1 MQIFMLFSL
10 ICRNNTKR
18 MQFKTDET
26 DPSVLYK
33 LLTGT
38 IIPRPIGWI
47 SSIDKEGINNLA
59 PFSYFNMVS
68 HDPPCVM
75 FSTARDKNKNKDTL
89 NNVLSNGEFVVN
101 LATLDTVEA
110 MNATSATVPSDVDEF
125 ELTNLTPIDSVFIK
139 PKRVKESPIHLEC
152 EMIHHYFIDNNEGGG
167 ACIVIG
173 KIKTIH
179 IDDAVLM
186 ENYRINLDVYKPVAR
201 LAGSNYSA
209 LGELF
214 SIKRV

>member
-1 MQIFMLFSL
+1 
-10 ICRNNTKR
+10 
-18 MQFKTDET
+18 MQFITDET

-47 SSIDKEGINNLA
+47 STIDKDGINNLA

-68 HDPPCVM
+68 SDPPCVM
-75 FSTARDKNKNKDTL
+75 FSTRRDNNQFKDTL
-89 NNVLSNGEFVVN
+89 NNVLQNGQFVVN
-101 LATLDTVEA
+101 LVTMDVVEQ
-110 MNATSATVPSDVDEF
+110 MNATSASVASNVDEF
-125 ELTNLTPIDSVFIK
+125 ELTNLTPIDSIYIK

-152 EMIHHYFIDNNEGGG
+152 EMIHHYFMDNNEGGG

-173 KIKTIH
+173 KIKNIH
-179 IDDAVLM
+179 IDDAILM
-186 ENYRINLDVYKPVAR
+186 ENNRINLDIYKPVAR
-201 LAGSNYSA
+201 LAGSNYST

-214 SIKRV
+214 SIKRA

>member
-1 MQIFMLFSL
+1 MLFET
-10 ICRNNTKR
+10 N
-18 MQFKTDET
+18 KTDA
-26 DPSVLYK
+26 SVLYK
-33 LLTGT
+33 LLTGI

-47 SSIDKEGINNLA
+47 STIDGNGINNLA

-68 HDPPCVM
+68 SDPPCVM
-75 FSTARDKNKNKDTL
+75 FSTRRDNNKNKDTL
-89 NNVLSNGEFVVN
+89 NNVLQNGQFVVN
-101 LATLDTVEA
+101 LVTLDVVEQ
-110 MNATSATVPSDVDEF
+110 MNATSETVDAIVDEF
-125 ELTNLTPIDSVFIK
+125 ELAKLTPIDSTSVK

-179 IDDAVLM
+179 IDDTILM
-186 ENYRINLDVYKPVAR
+186 ENNRINLDVYKPVAR
-201 LAGSNYSA
+201 LAGSNYST

-214 SIKRV
+214 SIKRA

>member
-1 MQIFMLFSL
+1 MLFET
-10 ICRNNTKR
+10 N
-18 MQFKTDET
+18 KTDA
-26 DPSVLYK
+26 SVLYK
-33 LLTGT
+33 LLTGI

-47 SSIDKEGINNLA
+47 STIDGNGINNLA

-68 HDPPCVM
+68 SDPPCVM
-75 FSTARDKNKNKDTL
+75 FSTRRDNNKNKDTL
-89 NNVLSNGEFVVN
+89 NNVLQNGQFVVN
-101 LATLDTVEA
+101 LVTLDVVEQ
-110 MNATSATVPSDVDEF
+110 MNATSEAVDAIVDEF
-125 ELTNLTPIDSVFIK
+125 ELANLTPIDSTSVQ

-179 IDDAVLM
+179 IDDAILM
-186 ENYRINLDVYKPVAR
+186 ENNRINLDIYKPVAR
-201 LAGSNYSA
+201 LAGSSYST

-214 SIKRV
+214 SIKRA